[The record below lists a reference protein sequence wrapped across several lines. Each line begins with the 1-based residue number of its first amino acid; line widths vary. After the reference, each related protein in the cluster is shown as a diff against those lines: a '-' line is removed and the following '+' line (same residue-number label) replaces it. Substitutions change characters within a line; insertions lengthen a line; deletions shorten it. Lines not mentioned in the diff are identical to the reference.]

1 MGVVLGLQGDQR
13 FRTKPDRFIQ
23 QRDIEIRDADMAREP
38 LPLCLGQRADRLVE
52 CNLRVGPVHEQE
64 IDEIDAQ
71 VLKALVDRTREVI
84 GAQIF
89 VRHLGG
95 QENLVA
101 PHAGRADALADAALG
116 AVFPGG
122 VDMAIAE
129 LQRGG
134 DDLAAIA
141 ERGRAESDRRYLGA
155 VRGQC
160 GDGVWGH
167 RQDREAAGRK
177 CGGAHC
183 TIRTPRVNRPRAGKC
198 CSARARAMRGGVR
211 RRLRSKRCANRYCA
225 ARVGAS
231 APTQARQICST

>member
-1 MGVVLGLQGDQR
+1 MGGDIGEHRVAQQTAAGERAVGGEDQTALPARLHQLGLVEMGVVLGLQGDQR
-13 FRTKPDRFIQ
+13 FRTKPDRFIE

-38 LPLCLGQRADRLVE
+38 LPLGLGQRADRLVE
-52 CNLRVGPVHEQE
+52 CNLRVRPVHEQE
-64 IDEIDAQ
+64 VDEIDAQ
-71 VLKALVDRTREVI
+71 ILEALIDRTREVI

-101 PHAGRADALADAALG
+101 PQAGRADPLADAALG

-122 VDMAIAE
+122 VDVAIAE

-141 ERGRAESDRRYLGA
+141 ERRRAESDRRYLGA
-155 VRGQC
+155 MRGQS

-167 RQDREAAGRK
+167 RWDREGGGGGEASERPGSAGGR
-177 CGGAHC
+177 
-183 TIRTPRVNRPRAGKC
+183 
-198 CSARARAMRGGVR
+198 
-211 RRLRSKRCANRYCA
+211 
-225 ARVGAS
+225 
-231 APTQARQICST
+231 